1 MVTSLLSSSFPI
13 AIVRTHHSQIFKLNA
28 SENNGEISGKD
39 IIQTDGAIIA
49 GILILLTISSFSPF
63 EFPNRSMFVSLI
75 IPAIML
81 FSVSALYIIEKK
93 VVMGKRFAKAG
104 FYWLIGFMIFLV
116 IVNILNVISPTV
128 WQDPTFEKI
137 ASSNVSS
144 SAQ

>member
-1 MVTSLLSSSFPI
+1 
-13 AIVRTHHSQIFKLNA
+13 LNA
-28 SENNGEISGKD
+28 SENNGKIRGKD

-81 FSVSALYIIEKK
+81 FSVSALYIIEKR

-104 FYWLIGFMIFLV
+104 FYWLIGFMIFLM
-116 IVNILNVISPTV
+116 IVNILNVISPTI

>member
-1 MVTSLLSSSFPI
+1 MLMRNIT
-13 AIVRTHHSQIFKLNA
+13 IFKLNA
-28 SENNGEISGKD
+28 SENNGKIRGKD

-104 FYWLIGFMIFLV
+104 FYWLIGFMIFLM
-116 IVNILNVISPTV
+116 IVNILNLISPTI
-128 WQDPTFEKI
+128 WQGPTFEKI

>member
-1 MVTSLLSSSFPI
+1 M
-13 AIVRTHHSQIFKLNA
+13 NA
-28 SENNGEISGKD
+28 SENNGEIRGKD

-75 IPAIML
+75 IPAIIL

-104 FYWLIGFMIFLV
+104 FYWLIGFMIFLMA
-116 IVNILNVISPTV
+116 VNILNVVSPTI

>member
-1 MVTSLLSSSFPI
+1 
-13 AIVRTHHSQIFKLNA
+13 LNA
-28 SENNGEISGKD
+28 SENNGEIRGKD

-93 VVMGKRFAKAG
+93 VVMGRRFAKAG
-104 FYWLIGFMIFLV
+104 FYWLIGFMIFLM
-116 IVNILNVISPTV
+116 IVNILNVISPTI

>member
-1 MVTSLLSSSFPI
+1 M
-13 AIVRTHHSQIFKLNA
+13 NA
-28 SENNGEISGKD
+28 SETNGEISGKD

-81 FSVSALYIIEKK
+81 FSGSALYIIEKK
-93 VVMGKRFAKAG
+93 VIMGKRFAKAG
-104 FYWLIGFMIFLV
+104 FYWLIGFMIFLM
-116 IVNILNVISPTV
+116 IVNILNVMSPTI

>member
-1 MVTSLLSSSFPI
+1 MLIRNF
-13 AIVRTHHSQIFKLNA
+13 RIFRLNA
-28 SENNGEISGKD
+28 SENNGEIRGND

-49 GILILLTISSFSPF
+49 GILILLTISSFSPI

>member
-1 MVTSLLSSSFPI
+1 M
-13 AIVRTHHSQIFKLNA
+13 NA
-28 SENNGEISGKD
+28 SENKVEISGKD

-81 FSVSALYIIEKK
+81 FSVSALYIIERK

-104 FYWLIGFMIFLV
+104 FYWLIGFMIFLML
-116 IVNILNVISPTV
+116 VNILNVMSPTI

>member
-1 MVTSLLSSSFPI
+1 M
-13 AIVRTHHSQIFKLNA
+13 NA
-28 SENNGEISGKD
+28 SENNGEIRGKD

-93 VVMGKRFAKAG
+93 VGMGKRFAKAG
-104 FYWLIGFMIFLV
+104 FYWLIGFMIFLM
-116 IVNILNVISPTV
+116 IVNILNVISPTI

>member
-1 MVTSLLSSSFPI
+1 M
-13 AIVRTHHSQIFKLNA
+13 NA
-28 SENNGEISGKD
+28 SENNVEISGKD

-81 FSVSALYIIEKK
+81 FSVSALYIIERK

-104 FYWLIGFMIFLV
+104 FYWLIGFMIFLML
-116 IVNILNVISPTV
+116 VNILNVMSPTI

>member
-1 MVTSLLSSSFPI
+1 M
-13 AIVRTHHSQIFKLNA
+13 NA
-28 SENNGEISGKD
+28 SENNVEISGKD

-63 EFPNRSMFVSLI
+63 ESPNRSMFVSLI

-81 FSVSALYIIEKK
+81 FSVSALYIIERK

-104 FYWLIGFMIFLV
+104 FYWLIGFMIFLML
-116 IVNILNVISPTV
+116 VNILNVMSPTI

>member
-1 MVTSLLSSSFPI
+1 
-13 AIVRTHHSQIFKLNA
+13 LNA
-28 SENNGEISGKD
+28 SENKGEISGKD

-104 FYWLIGFMIFLV
+104 FYWLIGFMIFLM
-116 IVNILNVISPTV
+116 IVNILNVMSPTI

>member
-1 MVTSLLSSSFPI
+1 M
-13 AIVRTHHSQIFKLNA
+13 NA
-28 SENNGEISGKD
+28 SENNGEIRGKD

-104 FYWLIGFMIFLV
+104 FYWLIGFMIFLMV
-116 IVNILNVISPTV
+116 VNILMWFLLPSG
-128 WQDPTFEKI
+128 KI
-137 ASSNVSS
+137 QLLKRLHQVM
-144 SAQ
+144 